1 MAYALGFIIAVAIGL
16 TGVGA
21 GTLTTPLLILA
32 LGVPARIAVGTSLI
46 FGAVVKII
54 TSPVYMARGQVDWRT
69 LSYMLCGGVPGVL
82 IGVFML
88 RGVDGK
94 MITGVIGATIVIVA
108 LFNLVRPAP
117 EHRHD
122 KTKWLT
128 LIALP
133 IGTEVGFSSAGAGA
147 LGALSLMSLTKLPA
161 AAIVG
166 TDLVFGLVVSLIGGG
181 VNAATGTLDR
191 TILLQLLAGGIPGAI
206 GGAYMAGKLPSK
218 PLKMGL
224 SGAMALL
231 GANLFYRGFLA

>member
-1 MAYALGFIIAVAIGL
+1 
-16 TGVGA
+16 
-21 GTLTTPLLILA
+21 
-32 LGVPARIAVGTSLI
+32 
-46 FGAVVKII
+46 
-54 TSPVYMARGQVDWRT
+54 
-69 LSYMLCGGVPGVL
+69 
-82 IGVFML
+82 
-88 RGVDGK
+88 
-94 MITGVIGATIVIVA
+94 
-108 LFNLVRPAP
+108 
-117 EHRHD
+117 
-122 KTKWLT
+122 
-128 LIALP
+128 
-133 IGTEVGFSSAGAGA
+133 
-147 LGALSLMSLTKLPA
+147 MSLTKLPA